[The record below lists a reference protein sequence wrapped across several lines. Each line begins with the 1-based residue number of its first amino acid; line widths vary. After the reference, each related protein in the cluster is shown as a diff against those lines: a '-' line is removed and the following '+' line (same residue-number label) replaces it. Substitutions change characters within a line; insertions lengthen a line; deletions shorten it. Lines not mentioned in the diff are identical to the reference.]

1 MNTDKRLM
9 SVRIFPDDSVND
21 GRDGSKKGKMDKKG
35 QKGSEEWEI
44 AFPSPF
50 PIPHSLLAFFTLFA
64 LFVSPGFHH

>member
-1 MNTDKRLM
+1 MIRQM
-9 SVRIFPDDSVND
+9 MVEMEA
-21 GRDGSKKGKMDKKG
+21 KKAKKDKKG

-50 PIPHSLLAFFTLFA
+50 PTPHSLLAFFALFA